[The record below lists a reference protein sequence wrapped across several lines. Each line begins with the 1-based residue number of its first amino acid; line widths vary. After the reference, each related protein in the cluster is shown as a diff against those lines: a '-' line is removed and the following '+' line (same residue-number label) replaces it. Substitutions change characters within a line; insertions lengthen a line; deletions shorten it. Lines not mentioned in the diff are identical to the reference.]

1 MPARDLDNGDAY
13 TFVSAATKAS
23 IQDLENAS
31 ADYPPEVVDKFLQI
45 PPEFSPR
52 VRGLAQEL
60 TAASVTPYEK
70 AKAIETYLR
79 TLPYDDAIAAPPA
92 GVDPLEYFLFDIKR
106 GYCDYYATA
115 MAMMLRTVGVPAR
128 TASGYAEGLFD
139 EESQSYFIT
148 QRDAHTWV
156 EVFFPEY
163 GWIEFEPTA
172 GESPLDRQPTEGD
185 EMAVTSQQEQQP
197 ESPLAP
203 TPPRSATPKICR
215 RSLRAKSCSSSSR
228 PAPPPTLPLGG
239 YGHWPCCWCCP
250 PAAS

>member
-1 MPARDLDNGDAY
+1 M
-13 TFVSAATKAS
+13 
-23 IQDLENAS
+23 
-31 ADYPPEVVDKFLQI
+31 
-45 PPEFSPR
+45 
-52 VRGLAQEL
+52 RGLAQQL
-60 TAASVTPYEK
+60 TANAVTPYEK
-70 AKAIETYLR
+70 AKAIEAYLR

-92 GVDPLEYFLFDIKR
+92 GVDPLEYFLFDIQR

-139 EESQSYFIT
+139 EESQSYYIT

-172 GESPLDRQPTEGD
+172 GESPLDRPQTD
-185 EMAVTSQQEQQP
+185 DDQMAVTSQQDEQQP

-203 TPPRSATPKICR
+203 LPRRKWKRTVSAW
-215 RSLRAKSCSSSSR
+215 SS
-228 PAPPPTLPLGG
+228 A
-239 YGHWPCCWCCP
+239 
-250 PAAS
+250 